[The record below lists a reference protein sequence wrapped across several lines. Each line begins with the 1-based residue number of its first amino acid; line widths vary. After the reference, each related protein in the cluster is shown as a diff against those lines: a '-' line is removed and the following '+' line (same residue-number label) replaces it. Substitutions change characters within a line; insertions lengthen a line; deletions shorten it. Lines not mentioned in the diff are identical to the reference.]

1 MTTPV
6 SASLYAD
13 LRLIDIGMELF
24 VEIHFANGK
33 TVQSRSSLIGY
44 QVGRFIL
51 IEYPNKGFSEAYQHM
66 LVNAEIVVRAMTN
79 SGFKDIVAF
88 KTTIFSVVNQP
99 IRMLCI
105 SVPKTIIKKK
115 VRDQLR
121 VNIEQ
126 DVFIMHNDNKISA
139 KMLDFSSTGC
149 LLTVDAKTVSIEQ
162 GEEIHVAI
170 SINTD
175 LSGILTGSM
184 VKVQNIEGVLNIG
197 VKFSDEHPQLKDNI
211 FSYFLVSSTKK
222 P

>member
-1 MTTPV
+1 MTTP
-6 SASLYAD
+6 ARAALYAD

-51 IEYPNKGFSEAYQHM
+51 IEYPNKGFSEGYQHM
-66 LVNAEIVVRAMTN
+66 LVNTDIVVRAMTN

-88 KTTIFSVVNQP
+88 KSTILSVVNQP
-99 IRMLCI
+99 IRMLSL

-115 VRDQLR
+115 VREQLR

-126 DVFIMHNDNKISA
+126 EVFILHNDNKISA

-149 LLTVDAKTVSIEQ
+149 LLMVDAKTVSIEQ
-162 GEEIHVAI
+162 GEEIHLAI

-175 LSGILTGSM
+175 LAGNLTGST
-184 VKVQNIEGVLNIG
+184 VKVQKIEGVLHIG
-197 VKFSDEHPQLKDNI
+197 VKFSDEQPQLKDNI

-222 P
+222 L

>member
-24 VEIHFANGK
+24 IEIHFANGK

-79 SGFKDIVAF
+79 SGFKDIIAF
-88 KTTIFSVVNQP
+88 KSTIFSV
-99 IRMLCI
+99 
-105 SVPKTIIKKK
+105 KKK
-115 VRDQLR
+115 VREQLR

-126 DVFIMHNDNKISA
+126 EVFIMHNDNKISA

-149 LLTVDAKTVSIEQ
+149 LLTVDAKTVNIEQ

-197 VKFSDEHPQLKDNI
+197 VRFSDEHPQLKDNI
-211 FSYFLVSSTKK
+211 FSYFLVSSTTKS
-222 P
+222 